1 MNIILMLVL
10 LTVQCTY
17 KASLVFL
24 FLLQYFILDEAD
36 RILDVGFEDELGT
49 VLHCLP
55 IERQTLLFSATMTP
69 ELKALHEL
77 SGANAFIFEAY
88 QGLQTVEQLQQQY
101 IFMPMDVKDV
111 YLLHVLSS
119 LEENNIRS
127 IIIFASTCRQVSLL
141 KHAFI

>member
-1 MNIILMLVL
+1 M
-10 LTVQCTY
+10 
-17 KASLVFL
+17 F
-24 FLLQYFILDEAD
+24 FFLQYLILDEAD

-55 IERQTLLFSATMTP
+55 TERQTLLFSATMTP

-101 IFMPMDVKDV
+101 VFMPIDVKDV
-111 YLLHVLSS
+111 YLFHVLSS
-119 LEENNIRS
+119 LEEKSIRS
-127 IIIFASTCRQVSLL
+127 VIIFASTCRQVSLFEHVCIL
-141 KHAFI
+141 TECA